1 MKIDTKPTYQDL
13 ENQITELKKQNVI
26 LHQHATSHE
35 KGIVYYY
42 NTILNSIGD
51 PVFVKD
57 NKSRLLIVN
66 DAFCEI
72 FNLSR
77 DKIIGKTL
85 VEDVLDV
92 ERKSFL
98 KIDRQVLNNGIENIN
113 EESLT
118 VRGGQT
124 KIISTRKTR
133 FIDSDGNKFVIGVIH
148 DISERHKS
156 ENKLK
161 EREKQL
167 KDLNASKDKLFSIIA
182 HDLRNPFNS
191 ILGFSEL
198 LKENLEKKEKSKVYV
213 NIINSSAK
221 TTLILLNNLLNW
233 AKSQTGQINYTN
245 SKIILSSIIQ
255 EIIDVSNS
263 QAKIKNITIN
273 KIKSDEIEVY
283 ANENMVKT
291 ILQNLIS
298 NAIKFTKSEGTI
310 NIAVISQQNQVE
322 ISISDNGVGINKD
335 KLNLLFNVS
344 SNPTSF
350 GTEGEKGSGLGLVL
364 CKEFVE
370 ILNGEIWVKSE
381 VGKGS
386 DFKFTLPL
394 YKC

>member
-35 KGIVYYY
+35 KGIIYYY

>member
-35 KGIVYYY
+35 KGIIYYY

-57 NKSRLLIVN
+57 HKSRLLIVN

-92 ERKSFL
+92 ERESFL

-148 DISERHKS
+148 DISKRYKS

-167 KDLNASKDKLFSIIA
+167 KNLNASKDKLFSIIA